1 VERGA
6 TGVDVALISAGEVI
20 DGAAEGRGSS
30 RDDRLEHGLDLGPY
44 DERLARERQAA
55 TERGLLEL
63 EGERLAEGHPA
74 RERRAGA
81 VPLPDDRDRVEDEG
95 IQG

>member
-1 VERGA
+1 MIA
-6 TGVDVALISAGEVI
+6 ANEVI
-20 DGAAEGRGSS
+20 DGAGEGRGSS

-44 DERLARERQAA
+44 DERPARERPAG

-63 EGERLAEGHPA
+63 KGDRVAEGHPD

-81 VPLPDDRDRVEDEG
+81 VPLPDDRGRVEDEG